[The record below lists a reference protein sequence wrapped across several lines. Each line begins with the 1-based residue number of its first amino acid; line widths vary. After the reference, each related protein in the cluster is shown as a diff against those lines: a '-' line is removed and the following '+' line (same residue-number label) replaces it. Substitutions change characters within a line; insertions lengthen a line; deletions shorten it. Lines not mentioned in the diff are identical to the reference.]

1 MVKEWILTSPPDQL
15 LCRNVANGEN
25 LISVFTNERL
35 RFTNVKIC
43 VEAGCCNLISVFTN
57 ERLRFTNV
65 IFALRLAV
73 AVYIS
78 DVNLETKS
86 R

>member
-35 RFTNVKIC
+35 RFTNVK
-43 VEAGCCNLISVFTN
+43 
-57 ERLRFTNV
+57 
-65 IFALRLAV
+65 FALRLAHLLS
-73 AVYIS
+73 VYIS
-78 DVNLETKS
+78 DVNSERKS